1 MKDEKKGKKEQDK
14 DFPGYKH
21 YPANDDIYNR
31 EKEETDLD
39 PEDPSH
45 KKAPNLDPNEKN
57 EKDFNN
63 SMTGDDLDIPGNE
76 DDESSVGDGH
86 EDEENNYYSLGGDD
100 REKIDEDQGK

>member
-1 MKDEKKGKKEQDK
+1 MKDDKFDKDKNQDK

-21 YPANDDIYNR
+21 YPAKDDIYSR
-31 EKEETDLD
+31 EKEEVDLD

-45 KKAPNLDPNEKN
+45 KKAPNIDADERN

-76 DDESSVGDGH
+76 EDEAAQGDGL
-86 EDEENNYYSLGGDD
+86 EDEENNYYSLGSDK
-100 REKIDEDQGK
+100 EKNEEDHGK